1 MKSEL
6 PPTIKGRSSRTVF
19 FPIFSSFFV
28 RKTAKAV
35 KQETFPKFGN
45 ETEGKVYGTLRI
57 PIQYLGKRNENM
69 QVNKCAKNKL
79 DFILQIILRY
89 ERPQETLFVADFLAC
104 GCQRRMN

>member
-45 ETEGKVYGTLRI
+45 TVWEYKKLRDKVVLVEGLMSKFPDI
-57 PIQYLGKRNENM
+57 
-69 QVNKCAKNKL
+69 
-79 DFILQIILRY
+79 
-89 ERPQETLFVADFLAC
+89 
-104 GCQRRMN
+104 